1 MLCLKRSCRSVV
13 VVSGSSHKQASP
25 GMWPC
30 RWLRVSGFWW
40 TESRASSA
48 GAGCSRVLS
57 LAARPRG
64 TPDGLCPW
72 KFLYLIRSLYLNLPR
87 ALWFFCK
94 KKEKGLFL
102 GIPKDSAEADL
113 LPARNSARQATY
125 RNQGTVQPR
134 QALGSLSER
143 LDKMLNSEG
152 VRQRSRN

>member
-1 MLCLKRSCRSVV
+1 MLFLKGSCCSVI
-13 VVSGSSHKQASP
+13 VVSGSSHKQAPP
-25 GMWPC
+25 GVWPC

-48 GAGCSRVLS
+48 GAGRSRVLS

-64 TPDGLCPW
+64 TSDGLCPW
-72 KFLYLIRSLYLNLPR
+72 KFLHLSRSLYLNLPR

-94 KKEKGLFL
+94 KKEKGLFR

-113 LPARNSARQATY
+113 LPARNRGRQATY
-125 RNQGTVQPR
+125 RDQGTVQPR
-134 QALGSLSER
+134 QALGSLSGR

-152 VRQRSRN
+152 VRQGSRN